1 MFQVPCQK
9 KTGSVGR
16 LYFFFF
22 FYFFFFANST
32 KQFFPSSPKKY
43 RQCHQAVDPGDMYY
57 GRSFINSGK
66 SRDPASL
73 GHPLTRLHRSLII
86 SKPIIIGVYA
96 VSGDGGICH
105 RLSAV
110 SHNTVSFE
118 SMSMLRVSTV
128 FVYATCTEY
137 NMLQRLAG
145 NGVKRQ

>member
-1 MFQVPCQK
+1 
-9 KTGSVGR
+9 
-16 LYFFFF
+16 
-22 FYFFFFANST
+22 
-32 KQFFPSSPKKY
+32 
-43 RQCHQAVDPGDMYY
+43 MYY

-73 GHPLTRLHRSLII
+73 GHPLTRLHRVLII

-96 VSGDGGICH
+96 VSGGEGFCH

-118 SMSMLRVSTV
+118 SISMLRVSTV